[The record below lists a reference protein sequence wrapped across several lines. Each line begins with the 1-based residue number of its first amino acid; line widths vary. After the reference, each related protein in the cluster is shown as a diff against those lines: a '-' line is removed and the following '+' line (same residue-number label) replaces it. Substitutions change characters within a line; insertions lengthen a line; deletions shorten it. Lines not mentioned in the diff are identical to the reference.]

1 MQVKIDFNS
10 DLAEGIGNDEEI
22 MRVISSV
29 NVCCGLHAGN
39 YKEILKTLKLAKELG
54 LRIGAHPSFDDR
66 ANFGRSNEN
75 LSEVELKALLAYQF
89 GAMKQMCEL
98 VGVKLSYVKPHG
110 ALYNMACVDFKLAK
124 NIAIEVAKLGEDIA
138 LMGLS
143 NSCLISAANEVG
155 IKSISEVFADRRY
168 TDEGLLVSRSK
179 ENAVIKD
186 ENEAI
191 NQVLR
196 MIKNS
201 FVISENGK
209 KVAIKAE
216 SLCLHGDNEKAIL
229 FAKKIKKTLEE
240 NNISIRSN

>member
-1 MQVKIDFNS
+1 MKIDFNS
-10 DLAEGIGNDEEI
+10 DLAEGMGNDEEI
-22 MRVISSV
+22 LPLISSV
-29 NVCCGLHAGN
+29 NVCCGLHAGG
-39 YKEILKTLKLAKELG
+39 YKEMLKTLKKAKQYN

-66 ANFGRSNEN
+66 ANFGRTNEN
-75 LSEVELKALLAYQF
+75 LSEEELQGLLAYQF
-89 GAMKQMCEL
+89 GAIKQMCEL

-110 ALYNMACVDFKLAK
+110 ALYNMACVDLKLAK
-124 NIAIEVAKLGEDIA
+124 NIAIEVAKLGKDIA

-155 IKSISEVFADRRY
+155 INSISEVFADRRY
-168 TDEGLLVSRSK
+168 TDVGLLVSRTK

-186 ENEAI
+186 EDEAI
-191 NQVLR
+191 NQVLN
-196 MIKNS
+196 MIKHS
-201 FVISENGK
+201 YTISENGK
-209 KVAIKAE
+209 KIKVKAD

>member
-10 DLAEGIGNDEEI
+10 DLAEGTGNDEEI

-54 LRIGAHPSFDDR
+54 LRIGAHPGFDDR

-110 ALYNMACVDFKLAK
+110 ALYNMACVDLKLAK

-168 TDEGLLVSRSK
+168 TDDGLLVSRSK

-209 KVAIKAE
+209 KIPIKAE